1 MIKFIKI
8 KNGRNNMSLK
18 KKFIGDRQFYRLLII
33 VALPIIVQNGI
44 TNFVSLID
52 NIMIGR
58 VGTEQMTGVS
68 VVNQLMFVFNL
79 SIFGLISG
87 AGIFGAQFYGK
98 GDDDGMRF
106 TFRFKFLVSII
117 FSVIAIA
124 AFFFWGEQLI
134 SLFLHE
140 GSETGDLEKALY
152 YGKQYL
158 TIMLIT
164 LIPNAITQAY
174 SSTLRERG
182 QTTLP
187 MIAGVVA
194 VIVNVC
200 LNGVLIFG
208 LLGLPALG
216 VAGAAIATC
225 IAKFIEM
232 IVVVAWTHMHS
243 EEHPFI
249 KGAFNS
255 IYVPRYLMKQIIIKG
270 TPLMVNEI
278 MWSVG
283 MTFLVQCYSTR
294 GLAVVASLNIANT
307 LINLFNVVFIS
318 IGSAISII
326 IGQLLGAGKMEE
338 ARETDNK
345 LIFTA
350 TSTCVVLG
358 IIVIL
363 ISSLFPEIYNTTDEV
378 KTLATSLLRIA
389 AIFMPVAAFLNSAYF
404 TIRTGGRTFIT
415 FLFDSVFM
423 WGVTVPMAFILSR
436 YTNVNV
442 MVIFFACQ
450 AVDIIKSAIGFF
462 LLKSGIWLKNIVEDE
477 KTKAV

>member
-1 MIKFIKI
+1 
-8 KNGRNNMSLK
+8 MSFK

-33 VALPIIVQNGI
+33 VALPIIIQNGI

-98 GDDDGMRF
+98 GDDDGMRH
-106 TFRFKFLVSII
+106 TFRFKFLISII
-117 FSVIAIA
+117 FSIIAIV
-124 AFFFWGEQLI
+124 AFLFWGEQLI

-158 TIMLIT
+158 MIMLIT
-164 LIPNAITQAY
+164 LVPNAITQSY

-182 QTTLP
+182 QTTVP

-208 LLGLPALG
+208 LFGVPALG

-225 IAKFIEM
+225 IAKFAEM
-232 IVVVAWTHMHS
+232 LVVIIWTHKHS
-243 EEHPFI
+243 EEHAFI
-249 KGAFNS
+249 KGAYTS
-255 IYVPRYLMKQIIIKG
+255 MYVPRYLMKQITIKG

-307 LINLFNVVFIS
+307 LINLFNVIFIS
-318 IGSAISII
+318 IGSSISII

-338 ARETDNK
+338 ARDTDNK

-350 TSTCVVLG
+350 TSTCVALG

-363 ISSLFPEIYNTTDEV
+363 ISSIFPKIYNTTDEV
-378 KTLATSLLRIA
+378 KAMATSLLRIA

-415 FLFDSVFM
+415 FLFDSVFV
-423 WGVTVPMAFILSR
+423 WGITVPIAFILSR
-436 YTNVNV
+436 YTNVNIL
-442 MVIFFACQ
+442 VIFFACQ
-450 AVDIIKSAIGFF
+450 AVDIIKSVIGFF
-462 LLKSGIWLKNIVEDE
+462 LLKSGIWLKNIVDVDE
-477 KTKAV
+477 KSKVV